1 MSDTLTLKN
10 RLESSLTLENV
21 TLSFLFNQVTNS
33 QYTDELDNLQLHTH
47 KYAEMFVCFSGSVT
61 IITQS
66 GHIILTGGDIM
77 IVPVGYHHKKLLCT
91 DDTVWCSVGIQAI
104 RRHQA
109 SSADLYRIFSDICH
123 AEYPII
129 LHDRRELCG
138 TYLTVINN
146 DSDDSINRDIQ
157 TALILYQFHGHA
169 VACGQPEG
177 NKLREKVDIKRTAQL
192 EYLIEIRY
200 ADDFAAE
207 DIARELYISPS
218 QLQRICKKHFGTTF
232 HRALRKKRI
241 MTASIKLR
249 ETDTSIDDIALL
261 VGYQTRSC
269 FYRAFKEEMCMTPN
283 EYRALNSAAEYDTAC
298 GK

>member
-1 MSDTLTLKN
+1 MSDTLTMKN

-21 TLSFLFNQVTNS
+21 TLSFLFNQVNNS
-33 QYTDELDNLQLHTH
+33 QYTNESDNLQLHTH
-47 KYAEMFVCFSGSVT
+47 KYAEMFVCFSGSIT

-77 IVPVGYHHKKLLCT
+77 IVPIGYHHRKLLCP

-104 RRHQA
+104 RKHRAA
-109 SSADLYRIFSDICH
+109 SSDLYRIFSDICN

-129 LHDRRELCG
+129 LHGRRDLCDA
-138 TYLTVINN
+138 YRAVIGN
-146 DSDDSINRDIQ
+146 DPVDGINRDIQ
-157 TALILYQFHGHA
+157 TALILYQFHGHT
-169 VACGQPEG
+169 VACGQSES
-177 NKLREKVDIKRTAQL
+177 NKLREKVDISRTAQL

-261 VGYQTRSC
+261 VGYHTRSC
-269 FYRAFKEEMCMTPN
+269 FYRAFKEELGMTPN
-283 EYRALNSAAEYDTAC
+283 EYRELNSAAGYDI
-298 GK
+298 